1 MFAQMSSV
9 KESPG
14 TLLALVIP
22 WLFLLC
28 LMTEGRGE
36 AAQAVDLKQFQKL

>member
-14 TLLALVIP
+14 TLSALVIP
-22 WLFLLC
+22 RKLSVPDDRR
-28 LMTEGRGE
+28 EG
-36 AAQAVDLKQFQKL
+36 